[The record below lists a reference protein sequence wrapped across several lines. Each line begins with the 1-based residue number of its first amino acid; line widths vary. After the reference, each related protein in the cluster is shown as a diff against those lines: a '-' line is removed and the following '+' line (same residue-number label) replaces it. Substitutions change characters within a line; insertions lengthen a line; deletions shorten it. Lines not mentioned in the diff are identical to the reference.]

1 MKKKQIRIRCWVE
14 MDGERLF
21 GPGPAELLEHIDAE
35 GSITKAAKKM
45 GMSYKKAWDIVEN
58 LNSNSQVKLVK
69 SFKGGAQGGRAEV
82 TKYEIGRA
90 SCRERWRVAVAA
102 G

>member
-1 MKKKQIRIRCWVE
+1 
-14 MDGERLF
+14 
-21 GPGPAELLEHIDAE
+21 
-35 GSITKAAKKM
+35 M

-82 TKYEIGRA
+82 TKYGKELVTGYQQLTKKLNQVLDKNKNLIRHI
-90 SCRERWRVAVAA
+90 
-102 G
+102 